1 MAAAARTARWWAR
14 RVRSVRVAW
23 TAAADGETFKAM
35 AARAAAD
42 FDGVVNAALAAY
54 QGLRLPGERPDAA
67 AAGHGQAW
75 RSVCRVEGDPRARA
89 HRRDVHRRPARADP
103 HRQFHLL
110 RVRLAARGEP
120 QRGGGDGIGA
130 HRAGVHD
137 PQDDV

>member
-89 HRRDVHRRPARADP
+89 HRRDVHRRSARAEP
-103 HRQFHLL
+103 HRQFPM
-110 RVRLAARGEP
+110 RRGRP
-120 QRGGGDGIGA
+120 SRRGDTAPAGGGGEWA
-130 HRAGVHD
+130 ELTPV
-137 PQDDV
+137 